1 MNSFN
6 AMTFCTIYY
15 IIMIVENRIE
25 NLDKF
30 KKYFWDSDVSAIDI
44 IQYKFYIIE
53 RILEFG
59 NVPEVKWM
67 FDNYSTKAI
76 KEILDSSRNISEKS
90 SSFWKIFLG
99 FEKCT

>member
-1 MNSFN
+1 
-6 AMTFCTIYY
+6 
-15 IIMIVENRIE
+15 MIVENRIE
-25 NLDKF
+25 NLNKF

-59 NVPEVKWM
+59 NVPEVKWIL
-67 FDNYSTKAI
+67 DNYSKDTI
-76 KEILDSSRNISEKS
+76 NEVLYLSRNISEKS
-90 SSFWKIFLG
+90 SSFWKFFLG